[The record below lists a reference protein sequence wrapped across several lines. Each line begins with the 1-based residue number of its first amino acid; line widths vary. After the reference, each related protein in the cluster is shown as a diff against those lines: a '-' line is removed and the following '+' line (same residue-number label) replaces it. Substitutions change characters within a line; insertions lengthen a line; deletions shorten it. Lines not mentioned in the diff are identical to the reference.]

1 MNQET
6 FISMLWILI
15 AVTCIELSTIANAQ
29 SRKTS
34 ATSSMREDANNNT
47 EPDHPSE
54 YTYTHTYIYI
64 YTCIT
69 VFEII
74 FRPRSLR
81 SRKISFPSRFL
92 AHGENNIRK
101 GKLLKNAASLLFF
114 FVSHARDFHERGLI
128 SFEYG
133 FRFASSN
140 FLRNSCNPFVEFWQ
154 ITVHH
159 EDGTAYPFILK

>member
-34 ATSSMREDANNNT
+34 ATSSMREDANNT

-81 SRKISFPSRFL
+81 SRKISFPSSCMEKTIF
-92 AHGENNIRK
+92 EK
-101 GKLLKNAASLLFF
+101 GSCLRTISPFF